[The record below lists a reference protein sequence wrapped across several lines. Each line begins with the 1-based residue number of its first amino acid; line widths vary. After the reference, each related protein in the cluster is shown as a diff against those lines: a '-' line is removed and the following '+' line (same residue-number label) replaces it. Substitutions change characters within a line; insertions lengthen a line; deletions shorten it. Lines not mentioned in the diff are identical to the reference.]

1 MKWNLPVVFGVVAVV
16 AIGGWFGGRAWL
28 DAGDRAERRDAAI
41 AAAREALQASPDGA
55 DALKSARAGLD
66 EFPDEPALLL
76 VQGAALVRR
85 GRFTDAEV
93 PLDRVLQ
100 ATSDPELREEAEFY
114 AAAARCSRY
123 IETKERSDLNLSQA
137 FLERAASSATH
148 GAYANAL
155 LGRAF
160 AVPGAQRDPAKALER
175 IEAALAAA
183 PGIDVFDRAKLTALA
198 EQLRTELGP

>member
-1 MKWNLPVVFGVVAVV
+1 MKWNLPVAFVVVVVLAVDR
-16 AIGGWFGGRAWL
+16 WFGNRAWL
-28 DAGDRAERRDAAI
+28 DAGDRADRRDTAVT
-41 AAAREALQASPDGA
+41 AAREALRASPDGA
-55 DALKSARAGLD
+55 EALKAARAGLD

-85 GRFTDAEV
+85 GRYTDAEL

-100 ATSDPELREEAEFY
+100 LATDPEIREEAEFY

-123 IETKERSDLNLSQA
+123 IETKERADLNLSQA

-160 AVPGAQRDPAKALER
+160 AVAGAQRDPAKALER
-175 IEAALAAA
+175 IDAALAAP
-183 PGIDVFDRAKLTALA
+183 PGSDVVDRAKLTALA

>member
-1 MKWNLPVVFGVVAVV
+1 MKWNLPVVFGVVALV

-28 DAGDRAERRDAAI
+28 DAVNRAERRDAAI
-41 AAAREALQASPDGA
+41 AAAREALHTSPDGA

-123 IETKERSDLNLSQA
+123 VETKERADLNLSQT
-137 FLERAASSATH
+137 FLERAATSSAH

-160 AVPGAQRDPAKALER
+160 AVPGAQRDPAKALAYL
-175 IEAALAAA
+175 EAALAAP
-183 PGIDVFDRAKLTALA
+183 PGVDVFDRAKLTALA